1 MPAAGRRA
9 IGHYGRVSMAS
20 ATPME
25 RRRGR
30 RLPPAQTP
38 LNWRLYRLCLAPVM
52 VALLICAFSLSTP
65 SAPLSSTLAPEAF
78 EGARAFA
85 QLREMAAVAPDRRP
99 GGRGDARL
107 LRYLEGQLRALGAPA
122 SGGYTVG
129 VSDVPGETVWGSR
142 PEPLLIARRA
152 GSSAQAP
159 IVLIAGRDSAVR
171 GDRASLSGAAALLE
185 LAGVLSQTETRHPV
199 YVIFSDGGSGG
210 DPAAAQWLQ
219 SRLSGHLDAA
229 IVLGDLASATPR
241 PPLTQP
247 FSTGVGAA
255 PEVLTRTVSDAL
267 RGELGIDPGAPSLL
281 SQLAHLAFPL
291 AVGEQ
296 GPLDAAGIPA
306 VTVSLAGERG
316 PAVSE
321 RVSEARL
328 QAAGR
333 AVLSAFYAL
342 DRGGEVRAGQSAGL
356 LLAGRVLPEWAVALL
371 TLTLLIGPLAV
382 AGDGLVRLSRRG
394 EPLLRWMLLA
404 LSCGAPF
411 LLCAA
416 SLGALAGVGLL
427 AAPPSPLRASALG
440 FGAGSALALLA
451 GVAALAG
458 SWRMWRELV
467 PWARPTR
474 LPRSG
479 VAGIC
484 ALASA
489 CLLTLLVWLL
499 DPYAALLALP
509 ALHLWP
515 LAACPERRPQG
526 RGVRLA
532 LVLVPALAP
541 LALLI
546 AFYALSL
553 SLDPAQ
559 ALLEAIL
566 MVAGGYVSFG
576 GVLLW
581 SLAGGAIVAI
591 AIATASR
598 ETLPTA
604 REARPIEGRVPA
616 LPARRRPVYR
626 ERALSGR
633 AMRASR

>member
-1 MPAAGRRA
+1 
-9 IGHYGRVSMAS
+9 
-20 ATPME
+20 ME
-25 RRRGR
+25 RRGGR
-30 RLPPAQTP
+30 RPPPAQTP
-38 LNWRLYRLCLAPVM
+38 LNWRLYRFCLGPVA

-65 SAPLSSTLAPEAF
+65 PAPLSSTLAPEAF

-85 QLREMAAVAPDRRP
+85 QLREMAAIAPDRRP

-107 LRYLEGQLRALGAPA
+107 LRYLEDQLRALGAPA

-159 IVLIAGRDSAVR
+159 IVLIARRDSAVR

-219 SRLSGHLDAA
+219 SRLGGRLDAA

-255 PEVLTRTVSDAL
+255 PEVLTRTVSGAL

-306 VTVSLAGERG
+306 VTVSLAGERS
-316 PAVSE
+316 PAVLE

-342 DRGGEVRAGQSAGL
+342 DRGGEVRAGESAGL

-371 TLTLLIGPLAV
+371 TLTLLIGPLAI
-382 AGDGLVRLSRRG
+382 ACDGLVRLARRG
-394 EPLLRWMLLA
+394 EPVLRWMLLP
-404 LSCGAPF
+404 LSCAAPF

-416 SLGALAGVGLL
+416 SLGALAAVGLL
-427 AAPPSPLRASALG
+427 AAPPSPLGASALG
-440 FGAGSALALLA
+440 FEVGSALALGA
-451 GVAALAG
+451 GVVVLAAG
-458 SWRMWRELV
+458 WRMWLELLL
-467 PWARPTR
+467 WTRPPRPPRPAR

-479 VAGIC
+479 VAGID
-484 ALASA
+484 ALASG

-515 LAACPERRPQG
+515 LAACPERRPPG
-526 RGVRLA
+526 RGARLA

-581 SLAGGAIVAI
+581 SLASGVIVAV
-591 AIATASR
+591 AIATASG
-598 ETLPTA
+598 ETPPKA
-604 REARPIEGRVPA
+604 REARPIEGRTPV

-626 ERALSGR
+626 ERALSGG
-633 AMRASR
+633 AMRAPR